1 MKTFMFV
8 VAAMLLAQPAFAD
21 LRLTLKDG
29 RVSISAKDVTVR
41 QILTEWM
48 RVGQTNIVNVDR
60 IPGGPVTLE
69 LQNVTETQALDVL
82 LRPLSGYI
90 AAPRAV
96 AAANLSDFDRI
107 IVMPTLATARPAL
120 APSAPA
126 PAAAAAA
133 AAYRPDAAAAAQARA
148 EAAAGQAPHRPD
160 AAAAQVPTYVVE
172 APVRQTVEES
182 PYVESSPY
190 EEAAPVDL
198 PPTVLVAPGQANQ
211 SPTTFIPHA
220 QETRRPGVLPNGIV
234 PEMPKNVPANIAP
247 FGAVAVPG
255 MMVPGAVQPG
265 AAQPGAPPRRP

>member
-1 MKTFMFV
+1 MMKTLILV
-8 VAAMLLAQPAFAD
+8 VAASLAAAPPAFAD

-48 RVGQTNIVNVDR
+48 RVGQTKIVNVDR

-96 AAANLSDFDRI
+96 PAATLSDFDRI
-107 IVMPTLATARPAL
+107 IIMPTLATARPAL

-126 PAAAAAA
+126 PASAAT
-133 AAYRPDAAAAAQARA
+133 AAYRPDAAAAAQYRA
-148 EAAAGQAPHRPD
+148 EASAGQAPHRAE
-160 AAAAQVPTYVVE
+160 AAAAPVAPYVVE

-190 EEAAPVDL
+190 EDAP
-198 PPTVLVAPGQANQ
+198 PPDVPPVVAVAPGQANQ

-234 PEMPKNVPANIAP
+234 PEIPKNVPANIAP

-255 MMVPGAVQPG
+255 MMVPGAVP
-265 AAQPGAPPRRP
+265 PGAPPRRP

>member
-1 MKTFMFV
+1 MKTFIFV
-8 VAAMLLAQPAFAD
+8 VAVLLLAAQPAFAD

-48 RVGQTNIVNVDR
+48 RVGETKIVNVDR

-90 AAPRAV
+90 AAPRAA

-107 IVMPTLATARPAL
+107 IIMPTLATARPAL
-120 APSAPA
+120 SPAAPAPA
-126 PAAAAAA
+126 PAAT
-133 AAYRPDAAAAAQARA
+133 AAYRPDAAAAAQYRA
-148 EAAAGQAPHRPD
+148 EAAAGQAPHHAEAPSAQ
-160 AAAAQVPTYVVE
+160 AAPYLVE

-190 EEAAPVDL
+190 EDAPPADL
-198 PPTVLVAPGQANQ
+198 PPVVAVAPGQANQ

-234 PEMPKNVPANIAP
+234 PEMPKNVPAGIAP
-247 FGAVAVPG
+247 FGVVAVPG
-255 MMVPGAVQPG
+255 MMVPGAVP
-265 AAQPGAPPRRP
+265 PGAPPRRP

>member
-1 MKTFMFV
+1 MKTLIFV
-8 VAAMLLAQPAFAD
+8 FAASLLAAQPAFAD

-29 RVSISAKDVTVR
+29 RVSIVAKDVTVR

-48 RVGQTNIVNVDR
+48 RVGQTRIVNVDR

-69 LQNVTETQALDVL
+69 LNNVTETQALDVL

-107 IVMPTLATARPAL
+107 IVMPSLATARPAL
-120 APSAPA
+120 TASAPAPPAPAPA

-133 AAYRPDAAAAAQARA
+133 QAAPYRAEAAAAQAAPRHA
-148 EAAAGQAPHRPD
+148 ET
-160 AAAAQVPTYVVE
+160 AAAQV
-172 APVRQTVEES
+172 APYLAEVPARQTVEES

-190 EEAAPVDL
+190 EDAPPADL
-198 PPTVLVAPGQANQ
+198 PPVVAVAPGQANQ

-234 PEMPKNVPANIAP
+234 PEMPKNVPAGIAP
-247 FGAVAVPG
+247 FGVVAVPG
-255 MMVPGAVQPG
+255 MMVPGAVAP
-265 AAQPGAPPRRP
+265 AAPPRPR

>member
-1 MKTFMFV
+1 MKTFICV
-8 VAAMLLAQPAFAD
+8 VAAVLLAQPAFAD

-126 PAAAAAA
+126 PSPAPAAA
-133 AAYRPDAAAAAQARA
+133 AAYREDAGAAAQARA
-148 EAAAGQAPHRPD
+148 EAAAAHRP
-160 AAAAQVPTYVVE
+160 AAAGAPAAPFVVE

>member
-1 MKTFMFV
+1 MKTCIFV
-8 VAAMLLAQPAFAD
+8 VAALLLAAQPAFAD

-29 RVSISAKDVTVR
+29 RVSIVAKDVTVR

-48 RVGQTNIVNVDR
+48 RVGQTKIVNVDR

-69 LQNVTETQALDVL
+69 LNNVTETQALDVL

-107 IVMPTLATARPAL
+107 IVMPSLATARPAL
-120 APSAPA
+120 AANAAPA
-126 PAAAAAA
+126 PASASAPV
-133 AAYRPDAAAAAQARA
+133 YQ
-148 EAAAGQAPHRPD
+148 EA
-160 AAAAQVPTYVVE
+160 

-182 PYVESSPY
+182 PYVEASY
-190 EEAAPVDL
+190 EEQPQQPDDTPRAPL
-198 PPTVLVAPGQANQ
+198 MVAPGMANQ
-211 SPTTFIPHA
+211 SPTTFIPHG

-234 PEMPKNVPANIAP
+234 PVMPKNPPPSMPPSEAMP

-255 MMVPGAVQPG
+255 MMVPGAPPPGVQPPG
-265 AAQPGAPPRRP
+265 AAVRRQ

>member
-1 MKTFMFV
+1 MKTFIFV
-8 VAAMLLAQPAFAD
+8 VAALLLAAQPGFAD

-107 IVMPTLATARPAL
+107 IVMPTLAAARAPVAASSSAPPPVFQQAVPQFQQPVEDDQEDERPA
-120 APSAPA
+120 
-126 PAAAAAA
+126 
-133 AAYRPDAAAAAQARA
+133 
-148 EAAAGQAPHRPD
+148 QAPNVAMP
-160 AAAAQVPTYVVE
+160 
-172 APVRQTVEES
+172 
-182 PYVESSPY
+182 
-190 EEAAPVDL
+190 L
-198 PPTVLVAPGQANQ
+198 PNGAVAPQNRGPVFNAFPRPVEV
-211 SPTTFIPHA
+211 SP
-220 QETRRPGVLPNGIV
+220 QGVLPGGVVPVNGGV
-234 PEMPKNVPANIAP
+234 PQPGAPVTFPNTPTAP
-247 FGAVAVPG
+247 FGGVAVPG
-255 MMVPGAVQPG
+255 MIAPAPPQQPG
-265 AAQPGAPPRRP
+265 QIQPGAPGQPVRRPGGQ

>member
-1 MKTFMFV
+1 MKTFIFV
-8 VAAMLLAQPAFAD
+8 VAALLLAAPPAFAD

-48 RVGQTNIVNVDR
+48 RVGQTKIVNVDR

-90 AAPRAV
+90 AAPRA
-96 AAANLSDFDRI
+96 AFAANLSDFDRI
-107 IVMPTLATARPAL
+107 IIMPTLATARPAL

-126 PAAAAAA
+126 PGAAAAAL
-133 AAYRPDAAAAAQARA
+133 RPDAAAAAQYRAEAASQAAPHRA
-148 EAAAGQAPHRPD
+148 EAAAAPVAP
-160 AAAAQVPTYVVE
+160 YFVE
-172 APVRQTVEES
+172 APARQTVEES

-190 EEAAPVDL
+190 EDAPPADL
-198 PPTVLVAPGQANQ
+198 PPVVAVAPGQANQ

-234 PEMPKNVPANIAP
+234 PEMPKNVPAGIAP
-247 FGAVAVPG
+247 FGVVAVPG
-255 MMVPGAVQPG
+255 MMVPGTV
-265 AAQPGAPPRRP
+265 QPGAPPRRP

>member
-1 MKTFMFV
+1 MKTFICV
-8 VAAMLLAQPAFAD
+8 VAAVLLAQPAFAD

-126 PAAAAAA
+126 PSPAPAAA
-133 AAYRPDAAAAAQARA
+133 AAYREDAGAAAQARA
-148 EAAAGQAPHRPD
+148 EAAAAHRP
-160 AAAAQVPTYVVE
+160 AAAAAPAAPFVVE

-190 EEAAPVDL
+190 EDAAPMDL
-198 PPTVLVAPGQANQ
+198 PPVVPVAPGQANQ

>member
-1 MKTFMFV
+1 MKTFICV
-8 VAAMLLAQPAFAD
+8 VAAVLLAQPAFAD

-126 PAAAAAA
+126 PAVAAAAPF
-133 AAYRPDAAAAAQARA
+133 RPDSAAAAQARA
-148 EAAAGQAPHRPD
+148 EAAAGQAHRPD
-160 AAAAQVPTYVVE
+160 AAAAQAAPFMVE